1 MKVSLFKLGLGL
13 VIVGSIWISFIFNET
28 EKTQDSL
35 LLNQADSLEVKAKF
49 VGNDIGYYK
58 IYMPEFEANNIFVQ
72 IRDNKG
78 NIIQEQSIQTRMSVG
93 YFDFNEDGVYTV
105 KAMNISKNQIM
116 VQVEFGN
123 TNSQKMVP
131 AGILL
136 VLGAFVLIVISYI
149 RLKNYNIAQP
159 DENIS

>member
-1 MKVSLFKLGLGL
+1 MILD
-13 VIVGSIWISFIFNET
+13 ITRSICQNLKE
-28 EKTQDSL
+28 
-35 LLNQADSLEVKAKF
+35 
-49 VGNDIGYYK
+49 
-58 IYMPEFEANNIFVQ
+58 NNIFVQ

-78 NIIQEQSIQTRMSVG
+78 NIIQEQSIQTKMSVG

-105 KAMNISKNQIM
+105 KAMNISENQIM

-136 VLGAFVLIVISYI
+136 VLGAFILIVISYI

>member
-1 MKVSLFKLGLGL
+1 MKVLLFKLGLGL

-28 EKTQDSL
+28 EKTQDSF

-72 IRDNKG
+72 IRDNKD

-105 KAMNISKNQIM
+105 KAMNISENQIM
-116 VQVEFGN
+116 IQVEFGN

-136 VLGAFVLIVISYI
+136 VLGVFVLIVISYI